1 MRHKAGQIAA
11 QTLLRCLKIPSLA
24 AQMKKLE
31 QDFIKV
37 AMSSM
42 AAHEMLTDLLHKLK
56 Q

>member
-1 MRHKAGQIAA
+1 
-11 QTLLRCLKIPSLA
+11 
-24 AQMKKLE
+24 MKKLE